1 MTVSKYSPVKWGF
14 LSGALMMISAH
25 AAYWFVGGPNDAST
39 TRAVLVGVQL
49 VAAAGLALWAW
60 RKGRERER
68 RGGSMREAT
77 GV

>member
-1 MTVSKYSPVKWGF
+1 MTMSEYSPVTWGF

-25 AAYWFVGGPNDAST
+25 AAYWFIGGPNDASA

-49 VAAAGLALWAW
+49 VAAAGLAMWAC

-68 RGGSMREAT
+68 RGGSMKEAT